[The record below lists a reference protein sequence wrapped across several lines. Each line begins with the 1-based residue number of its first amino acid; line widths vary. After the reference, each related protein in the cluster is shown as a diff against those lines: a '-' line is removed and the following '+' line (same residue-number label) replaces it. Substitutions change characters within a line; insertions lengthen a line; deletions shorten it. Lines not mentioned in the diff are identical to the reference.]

1 MAQHATTPAN
11 WSECRTASILFA
23 ATRSSHHWSHV
34 DAQQVPLGLLQYM
47 LYLRGGNFF
56 ADDAEEKKA
65 LVAVSKALRVRRD
78 LANPTVRARSA
89 C

>member
-1 MAQHATTPAN
+1 
-11 WSECRTASILFA
+11 
-23 ATRSSHHWSHV
+23 
-34 DAQQVPLGLLQYM
+34 M